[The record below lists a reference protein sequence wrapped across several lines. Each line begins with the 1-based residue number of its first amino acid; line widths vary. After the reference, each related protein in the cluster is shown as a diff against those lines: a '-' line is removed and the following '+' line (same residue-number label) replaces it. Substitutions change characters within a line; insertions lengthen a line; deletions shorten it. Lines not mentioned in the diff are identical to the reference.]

1 VPANVC
7 SWWKSGH
14 AADITAKTDFDPKQ
28 TSAAH
33 PFLEGSLSRYDT
45 RSLTRRADMRR
56 RDFLRCLGGVAA
68 TWPLP
73 AGAQQTTSRTIGWFS
88 LRSADTDSE
97 KSILTAFRQGL
108 SQTGY
113 VEGRNLTIE
122 FGFADGQYDRL
133 PGLAAD
139 LVRRRVEVLVTAG
152 GTNITR
158 VAQAATTT
166 IPIIFATA
174 NDPVQDGLVKSINR
188 PGGNSTGA
196 FVLNTALL
204 PKRFELLRQLLPNA
218 RLVGFL
224 VNPNGATTADQIRH
238 AQSAGRTLALELLV
252 LNAATPTEIDAAF
265 GSFVQHGVDGL
276 VMGNDPFFQVRQDQ
290 VIALAARHRIPT
302 IYEWSEFVRAGGL
315 AAYSTD
321 RVEIFR
327 QMGIYVSR
335 ILNGARPADLPIM
348 QPTKFE
354 LVINVKTAGSLGLK
368 LTEGLQQLADEVIE

>member
-1 VPANVC
+1 MAN
-7 SWWKSGH
+7 
-14 AADITAKTDFDPKQ
+14 
-28 TSAAH
+28 
-33 PFLEGSLSRYDT
+33 PFLGVALSRYDS
-45 RSLTRRADMRR
+45 RPLTLEAAMRR
-56 RDFLRCLGGVAA
+56 RDFLRCLGGSLA
-68 TWPLP
+68 TWPLV
-73 AGAQQTTSRTIGWFS
+73 ASAQQTTSRTIGWLS
-88 LRSADTDSE
+88 LRSADTASE
-97 KSILTAFRQGL
+97 KVILAAFRQGL
-108 SQTGY
+108 NQTGY

-133 PGLAAD
+133 PALAAD
-139 LVRRRVEVLVTAG
+139 LVRRRVDVLMTTGGANTA
-152 GTNITR
+152 R

-166 IPIIFATA
+166 IPVIFATS

-196 FVLNTALL
+196 FALNTALVQ
-204 PKRFELLRQLLPNA
+204 KRFELLRQLLPNV

-224 VNPNGATTADQIRH
+224 VNPNGASTADQIRH
-238 AQSAGRTLALELLV
+238 AQSAGRTMALDVLV
-252 LNAATPTEIDAAF
+252 LNATTPTEIDAAF
-265 GSFVQHGVDGL
+265 GSFARHGVDGL

-290 VIALAARHRIPT
+290 VVALAARHRIPT
-302 IYEWSEFVRAGGL
+302 IYEWSEFVRGGGL

-335 ILNGARPADLPIM
+335 ILNGARPGDLPII

-368 LTEGLQQLADEVIE
+368 LTEGLQQLADEIVE

>member
-1 VPANVC
+1 
-7 SWWKSGH
+7 
-14 AADITAKTDFDPKQ
+14 
-28 TSAAH
+28 
-33 PFLEGSLSRYDT
+33 
-45 RSLTRRADMRR
+45 
-56 RDFLRCLGGVAA
+56 LGGVAA
-68 TWPLP
+68 TWPLT
-73 AGAQQTTSRTIGWFS
+73 ARAQQTTSRTIGWFS
-88 LRSADTDSE
+88 LRSADTDTE
-97 KSILTAFRQGL
+97 KIILAAFREGL
-108 SQTGY
+108 GQTGY

-133 PGLAAD
+133 PLLAAD

-174 NDPVQDGLVKSINR
+174 NDPVKDGIVKSINR

-204 PKRFELLRQLLPNA
+204 PKRFELLRQLLPKV

-224 VNPNGATTADQIRH
+224 VNPNGATTADQIRY
-238 AQSAGRTLALELLV
+238 AQAAERIMALELFMLK
-252 LNAATPTEIDAAF
+252 AATSTEIDAAF
-265 GSFVQHGVDGL
+265 ASLVERGVDGL
-276 VMGNDPFFQVRQDQ
+276 VMGNDPFFQVQQDQ
-290 VIALAARHRIPT
+290 IIALAARHRIPT

-321 RVEIFR
+321 RVEMFR

-335 ILNGARPADLPIM
+335 ILNGAKPADLPIM

-354 LVINVKTAGSLGLK
+354 LVVNAKTAGSLGLK
-368 LTEGLQQLADEVIE
+368 LTESLQQLADEVIE

>member
-1 VPANVC
+1 
-7 SWWKSGH
+7 
-14 AADITAKTDFDPKQ
+14 
-28 TSAAH
+28 
-33 PFLEGSLSRYDT
+33 
-45 RSLTRRADMRR
+45 MRR
-56 RDFLRCLGGVAA
+56 REFLRCLGGIAA
-68 TWPLP
+68 TWPL
-73 AGAQQTTSRTIGWFS
+73 AADAQQTTSRTIGWFS
-88 LRSADTDSE
+88 LRSADTDTE

-133 PGLAAD
+133 PSLAAD

-196 FVLNTALL
+196 FVLNTVLL

-224 VNPNGATTADQIRH
+224 VNPNSATAADQIRH
-238 AQSAGRTLALELLV
+238 AQSAGRTMALELLV
-252 LNAATPTEIDAAF
+252 LNAAAPTEIDAAF
-265 GSFVQHGVDGL
+265 GSLVQHGVDGL
-276 VMGNDPFFQVRQDQ
+276 VMGSDPFFQEFG
-290 VIALAARHRIPT
+290 RIRSSRLP
-302 IYEWSEFVRAGGL
+302 RA
-315 AAYSTD
+315 T
-321 RVEIFR
+321 
-327 QMGIYVSR
+327 VSR
-335 ILNGARPADLPIM
+335 RFTSGPSSSGPAVWLPTRPTVSRYFARWGFTSAAFLTEQG
-348 QPTKFE
+348 QPTFRSCSRPSS
-354 LVINVKTAGSLGLK
+354 NSLLM
-368 LTEGLQQLADEVIE
+368 